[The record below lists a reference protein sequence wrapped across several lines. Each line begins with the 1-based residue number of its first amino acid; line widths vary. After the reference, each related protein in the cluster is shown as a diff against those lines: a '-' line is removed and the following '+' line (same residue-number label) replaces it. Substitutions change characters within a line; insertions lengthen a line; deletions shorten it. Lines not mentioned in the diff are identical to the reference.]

1 MSKKIVLLGDS
12 MVDTYDFMGSG
23 FPELKR
29 ELIKLAPSLDLEL
42 KNHGVGTTNVV
53 LGLQRVTQPYDY
65 SARGRKLPAVVDEH
79 SDLVILESFAYNHLG
94 DTPQDLEKYLDC
106 HTQIIKILQAKASA
120 KILLYATIAP
130 NKSRYASG
138 VINLN
143 WSEEKRDQEYELIM
157 KYFGA
162 FREFAN
168 KSSLPF
174 LDIFSKS
181 LTPEGTGD
189 LTYESNVDYVH
200 LSFEGRVFIS
210 QHLAPKITELL
221 S

>member
-1 MSKKIVLLGDS
+1 
-12 MVDTYDFMGSG
+12 MGSG
-23 FPELKR
+23 FPELR
-29 ELIKLAPSLDLEL
+29 HELTKLSPSLDIEL

-65 SARGRKLPAVVDEH
+65 AARGRKLPAVIDEH
-79 SDLVILESFAYNHLG
+79 ADLVVLESFAYNHLT
-94 DTPQDLEKYLDC
+94 DSVDDLKRYLDC
-106 HTQIIKILQAKASA
+106 HRQIIKILQTKTST

-130 NKSRYASG
+130 NRNRYASG

-143 WSEEKRDQEYELIM
+143 WPEERRAQEYELIM
-157 KYFGA
+157 KYFKT
-162 FREFAN
+162 FLKFAN

-174 LDIFSKS
+174 LDVFSKS
-181 LTPEGTGD
+181 LTPEGTGN
-189 LTYESNVDYVH
+189 LAYESNVDYVH

-210 QHLAPKITELL
+210 QYLAPKIIELL